1 MKEVKNLAIFCG
13 NIKQLRIKQRLSLK
27 EMASRLQ
34 ISQRS
39 LQMPERGDLATAVKR
54 SGAF

>member
-1 MKEVKNLAIFCG
+1 MIEKNLAIFCD